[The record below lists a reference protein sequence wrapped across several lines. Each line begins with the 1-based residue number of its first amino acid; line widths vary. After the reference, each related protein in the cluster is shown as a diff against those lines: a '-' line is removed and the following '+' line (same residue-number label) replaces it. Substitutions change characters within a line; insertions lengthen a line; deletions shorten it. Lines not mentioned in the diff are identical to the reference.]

1 MKKELIRRKAE
12 LEKKKESHEK
22 SPGEK
27 LEELVKS
34 HYDYTTNAFPKG
46 EQAVITACEKEFGDK
61 SVPYAEKMI
70 GRLLGGK
77 DPEMER
83 IKKLSGPISLSSLAN
98 KHLTLL
104 NIVVVCILLCYYMKA
119 LNSEGYN
126 IGGLTMATLAEIRA
140 KLKEQEANTGGN
152 RSSGGDN
159 AIYPFWNM
167 KEGQTATVLFLPMA
181 MNPNTFFW
189 QERLLIK
196 LPFAGI
202 KGETDSRPV
211 QVQVPC
217 MEMYGETC
225 PVLSR
230 STWMV

>member
-1 MKKELIRRKAE
+1 MCCPNTSKDPELKKELIRRKAE

-83 IKKLSGPISLSSLAN
+83 IKKLSGL
-98 KHLTLL
+98 
-104 NIVVVCILLCYYMKA
+104 
-119 LNSEGYN
+119 
-126 IGGLTMATLAEIRA
+126 
-140 KLKEQEANTGGN
+140 
-152 RSSGGDN
+152 
-159 AIYPFWNM
+159 
-167 KEGQTATVLFLPMA
+167 
-181 MNPNTFFW
+181 
-189 QERLLIK
+189 
-196 LPFAGI
+196 
-202 KGETDSRPV
+202 
-211 QVQVPC
+211 
-217 MEMYGETC
+217 
-225 PVLSR
+225 
-230 STWMV
+230 